1 MEDLEQENHEFRDE
15 VTTLRVGVERLTALV
30 ESLVVARNQPSPP
43 SSPRATQTQT
53 EVQTTTISEV
63 STATVSMAPITGLS
77 HYQMPN
83 GYPGGMSYNF
93 VPEGYHPVTGAA
105 QTTPIMTV
113 IPPLVHT
120 VPQAEEPIYQVE
132 PNERGEVYD
141 DFQDQFQEMRKEIK
155 ALKGKNSFGKNAYDM
170 CLVPNVKIPA
180 KFKVPDFE
188 KYKGSSC
195 PQSHLTIYC
204 RKMATHTDDD
214 KLLIH
219 YFQDSLTGAAL
230 KWYMGLDST
239 HISSFD
245 DLVEAFIRQYKYNV
259 DMAPD
264 RDQLR
269 AMAQKEKE
277 SFKEYAQRWREVAA
291 QISPPMEEKEMTKM
305 FLKTLS
311 SFYYE
316 KMVASAPTDFTEM
329 VNMGMRLEEG
339 VREGRLIMESG
350 SSIGTKKYGNNFQKK
365 WEDETIAF
373 AIDGGES
380 HNSRSYRPLAY
391 QQAPFISYDQYPYVA
406 AAQFKQPYRHPWASP
421 PHNSSQNAPQ
431 NAAQNRDRQRNQ
443 NKPQRNHQKEDRRID
458 PIPMTYAQLWPYLIE
473 SKAISP
479 RPTRPAK
486 FPFPKEY
493 NPNVK
498 CDFHDGISGHSIED
512 CNVLK
517 EKVQDLVDKKILSF
531 KDIGPMP

>member
-30 ESLVVARNQPSPP
+30 ESLVAARNQPSSP

-53 EVQTTTISEV
+53 EVQTTTICEV
-63 STATVSMAPITGLS
+63 STATMAPITGLS

-93 VPEGYHPVTGAA
+93 VPEGYHLVTGAA

-113 IPPLVHT
+113 IPPPVHT

-141 DFQDQFQEMRKEIK
+141 DFQDQFQEMRKAIK
-155 ALKGKNSFGKNAYDM
+155 ALKGENSFGKNAYDM

-195 PQSHLTIYC
+195 PQSHLTMYC

-277 SFKEYAQRWREVAA
+277 SFKD
-291 QISPPMEEKEMTKM
+291 
-305 FLKTLS
+305 
-311 SFYYE
+311 
-316 KMVASAPTDFTEM
+316 APTDFTEM

-350 SSIGTKKYGNNFQKK
+350 SLIGTKKYGNNFQKK

-380 HNSRSYRPLAY
+380 HNSRSYRSLAY

-406 AAQFKQPYRHPWASP
+406 AAQFKQPYRQPWASP

-431 NAAQNRDRQRNQ
+431 NATQNQNRQRNQ

-473 SKAISP
+473 SKAIAP

>member
-30 ESLVVARNQPSPP
+30 ESLVAARNQPSPP
-43 SSPRATQTQT
+43 SSPCATQTQT
-53 EVQTTTISEV
+53 EVQTTTICEV

-93 VPEGYHPVTGAA
+93 MPEGYRPVTGAA

-113 IPPLVHT
+113 IPPSVHT
-120 VPQAEEPIYQVE
+120 VPQTEEPIYQVE

-195 PQSHLTIYC
+195 PQSHLTMYC

-277 SFKEYAQRWREVAA
+277 SFKD
-291 QISPPMEEKEMTKM
+291 
-305 FLKTLS
+305 
-311 SFYYE
+311 
-316 KMVASAPTDFTEM
+316 APTDFTEM

-339 VREGRLIMESG
+339 VREGRLIMESR

-391 QQAPFISYDQYPYVA
+391 QQALFISYDQYPYVA
-406 AAQFKQPYRHPWASP
+406 AAQFKQPYRQPWASP

-431 NAAQNRDRQRNQ
+431 NAAQNQNRQRNQ

-473 SKAISP
+473 SKAIAP

>member
-15 VTTLRVGVERLTALV
+15 VTTLRVGVEKLTALV
-30 ESLVVARNQPSPP
+30 ESLVAARNQPSPP
-43 SSPRATQTQT
+43 PSPHATQTQI
-53 EVQTTTISEV
+53 EVQTTTICEV
-63 STATVSMAPITGLS
+63 STATVSVAPTTGLS

-93 VPEGYHPVTGAA
+93 VPEGYHPVTG
-105 QTTPIMTV
+105 TTKVTPVMTTT
-113 IPPLVHT
+113 PPLVHT
-120 VPQAEEPIYQVE
+120 VPQAGEPIYQVE
-132 PNERGEVYD
+132 PNERNEAYD

-155 ALKGKNSFGKNAYDM
+155 ALKGKSSFGKNAYDM

-188 KYKGSSC
+188 KYKGNSC
-195 PQSHLTIYC
+195 PQSHLTMYC

-277 SFKEYAQRWREVAA
+277 SFKE
-291 QISPPMEEKEMTKM
+291 
-305 FLKTLS
+305 
-311 SFYYE
+311 
-316 KMVASAPTDFTEM
+316 MVASAPTDFTEM

-339 VREGRLIMESG
+339 VREGRLTMEYG
-350 SSIGTKKYGNNFQKK
+350 SSTETKKYGNNFQKK
-365 WEDETIAF
+365 WEDKTIAF
-373 AIDGGES
+373 AIDGGETQNS
-380 HNSRSYRPLAY
+380 HSYQPLAY
-391 QQAPFISYDQYPYVA
+391 QQTPFIPYNQYPYVT
-406 AAQFKQPYRHPWASP
+406 AAQFKQPYQQPWAAS

-431 NAAQNRDRQRNQ
+431 NQNRQRNQ
-443 NKPQRNHQKEDRRID
+443 NIPQRNQQKEDRRID
-458 PIPMTYAQLWPYLIE
+458 PIPMTYAQLWPYLVE
-473 SKAISP
+473 KKAIAP
-479 RPTRPAK
+479 RPTRLAK

-493 NPNVK
+493 NPNAK
-498 CDFHDGISGHSIED
+498 CDFHSGISGHSIED
-512 CNVLK
+512 CNILK
-517 EKVQDLVDKKILSF
+517 EKVQDLVDKKILCF
-531 KDIGPMP
+531 KDVGHMP

>member
-30 ESLVVARNQPSPP
+30 ESLVAARNQPSPP

-53 EVQTTTISEV
+53 EVQTTTICEV

-113 IPPLVHT
+113 IPPPVHT

-141 DFQDQFQEMRKEIK
+141 DFQDQFQEIRKEIK

-195 PQSHLTIYC
+195 PQSHLTMYC

-277 SFKEYAQRWREVAA
+277 SFKE
-291 QISPPMEEKEMTKM
+291 
-305 FLKTLS
+305 
-311 SFYYE
+311 
-316 KMVASAPTDFTEM
+316 
-329 VNMGMRLEEG
+329 
-339 VREGRLIMESG
+339 GRRTRRTIDYG
-350 SSIGTKKYGNNFQKK
+350 IWIVIGTKKYGNNFQKK

-380 HNSRSYRPLAY
+380 HNSRFYRPLAY

-406 AAQFKQPYRHPWASP
+406 AAQFKQPYRQPWASP

-431 NAAQNRDRQRNQ
+431 NAAQNHNRQRNQ

-473 SKAISP
+473 SKAIAP
-479 RPTRPAK
+479 RPTRTAK

>member
-1 MEDLEQENHEFRDE
+1 MEDLEQENHELRDE
-15 VTTLRVGVERLTALV
+15 VTTLRVGVEKLTALV
-30 ESLVVARNQPSPP
+30 ESLVAARNQPSPP

-53 EVQTTTISEV
+53 EVQTTTICEV

-93 VPEGYHPVTGAA
+93 VPEGYHPVIGAA

-113 IPPLVHT
+113 IPPPVHT

-141 DFQDQFQEMRKEIK
+141 DFQDQFQEMRKEVK

-195 PQSHLTIYC
+195 PQCRLTMYC

-277 SFKEYAQRWREVAA
+277 SFKD
-291 QISPPMEEKEMTKM
+291 
-305 FLKTLS
+305 
-311 SFYYE
+311 
-316 KMVASAPTDFTEM
+316 APTDFTEM

-373 AIDGGES
+373 SIDGGES
-380 HNSRSYRPLAY
+380 HNSRSYRPLAC

-406 AAQFKQPYRHPWASP
+406 AAQFKQPYRQPWASP

-431 NAAQNRDRQRNQ
+431 NAAQNQNRQRNH

-473 SKAISP
+473 SKEIAP

-486 FPFPKEY
+486 FPYPKEY

-517 EKVQDLVDKKILSF
+517 EKVQDLVDKKILSL

>member
-30 ESLVVARNQPSPP
+30 ESLVAARNQPSPP
-43 SSPRATQTQT
+43 PSPHATQTQI
-53 EVQTTTISEV
+53 EVQTTMICEV
-63 STATVSMAPITGLS
+63 STATVFVAPTIGLS

-93 VPEGYHPVTGAA
+93 VPEGYHPVTGAS
-105 QTTPIMTV
+105 QVTPIMTMT
-113 IPPLVHT
+113 PPLVHT
-120 VPQAEEPIYQVE
+120 VPQAEEPIFQVE
-132 PNERGEVYD
+132 PNERNEAYD

-188 KYKGSSC
+188 KYKGNSC
-195 PQSHLTIYC
+195 PQSHLTMYC

-219 YFQDSLTGAAL
+219 YFQDSLIGAAL

-277 SFKEYAQRWREVAA
+277 SFKE
-291 QISPPMEEKEMTKM
+291 
-305 FLKTLS
+305 
-311 SFYYE
+311 
-316 KMVASAPTDFTEM
+316 MVASAPTDFTEM

-339 VREGRLIMESG
+339 VREGRLTMESG
-350 SSIGTKKYGNNFQKK
+350 SSTETKKYGNNFQKK
-365 WEDETIAF
+365 WEDETIVF
-373 AIDGGES
+373 TID
-380 HNSRSYRPLAY
+380 
-391 QQAPFISYDQYPYVA
+391 
-406 AAQFKQPYRHPWASP
+406 AAQFKQPYQQPWATP

-431 NAAQNRDRQRNQ
+431 NAAQNQNRQRNQ
-443 NKPQRNHQKEDRRID
+443 NIPQRNHQKEDRRID
-458 PIPMTYAQLWPYLIE
+458 PMPMTYAQLWPYLIKK
-473 SKAISP
+473 KAIAP
-479 RPTRPAK
+479 RPTQPAK

-493 NPNVK
+493 NPNAK
-498 CDFHDGISGHSIED
+498 CDFHSGISGHSIED

-517 EKVQDLVDKKILSF
+517 EKVQDLVDKKILSI

>member
-30 ESLVVARNQPSPP
+30 ESLVAARNQPSPP
-43 SSPRATQTQT
+43 PSPRATQTQI
-53 EVQTTTISEV
+53 EVQTTTICEV
-63 STATVSMAPITGLS
+63 STAIVSMAPTTDPS

-93 VPEGYHPVTGAA
+93 MPEGYHPFTGAA
-105 QTTPIMTV
+105 QTTLIMTV

-120 VPQAEEPIYQVE
+120 VPQAGEPIYQVE
-132 PNERGEVYD
+132 PNEKGEVYD

-195 PQSHLTIYC
+195 PQSHLTMYC

-277 SFKEYAQRWREVAA
+277 SFKD
-291 QISPPMEEKEMTKM
+291 
-305 FLKTLS
+305 
-311 SFYYE
+311 
-316 KMVASAPTDFTEM
+316 APTDFTEM

-373 AIDGGES
+373 AIDGEPQNS
-380 HNSRSYRPLAY
+380 HSRQPLAY
-391 QQAPFISYDQYPYVA
+391 QQAPFIPYDQYPYVA
-406 AAQFKQPYRHPWASP
+406 AAQFKQPYQQPWEAL

-431 NAAQNRDRQRNQ
+431 NATQNQNRQRNQNRQQNQ
-443 NKPQRNHQKEDRRID
+443 NKPQRNQQKEDRRID

-473 SKAISP
+473 RKAIAP

-498 CDFHDGISGHSIED
+498 CDFHSGISGHSIED

>member
-30 ESLVVARNQPSPP
+30 ESLVASRNQPSSPP
-43 SSPRATQTQT
+43 SPRATQMQT
-53 EVQTTTISEV
+53 EVQTTAICEV
-63 STATVSMAPITGLS
+63 STTSVFVAPTTGPS

-83 GYPGGMSYNF
+83 GYPGGMSSNF
-93 VPEGYHPVTGAA
+93 VPEGYHPVTGAT
-105 QTTPIMTV
+105 QVTPVMTMT
-113 IPPLVHT
+113 PPLVHT
-120 VPQAEEPIYQVE
+120 VPQAGAPIYQVE
-132 PNERGEVYD
+132 PNERNEAYD

-155 ALKGKNSFGKNAYDM
+155 ALKGKNPFGKNAYDM

-180 KFKVPDFE
+180 KFKVPNFE
-188 KYKGSSC
+188 KYKGNSC
-195 PQSHLTIYC
+195 PQSHLTMYC

-214 KLLIH
+214 NLLIH

-316 KMVASAPTDFTEM
+316 KMVASAPTDFNEM

-339 VREGRLIMESG
+339 VREGRLTMESG
-350 SSIGTKKYGNNFQKK
+350 SSTETKKYGNNFQKK

-373 AIDGGES
+373 AIDGVEPQNS
-380 HNSRSYRPLAY
+380 HSYQPLAY
-391 QQAPFISYDQYPYVA
+391 QQTPFIPYNQYPYVA
-406 AAQFKQPYRHPWASP
+406 AAQFKQPYQQPWASS
-421 PHNSSQNAPQ
+421 PHNSLQNAPQ
-431 NAAQNRDRQRNQ
+431 NAAQNQNRQRNQ
-443 NKPQRNHQKEDRRID
+443 NIPQRNQQKEDRRID

-473 SKAISP
+473 KKAIAP

-498 CDFHDGISGHSIED
+498 CDFHDGIAGHSIED
-512 CNVLK
+512 CNILK
-517 EKVQDLVDKKILSF
+517 EKVQDLVDKKMLSF
-531 KDIGPMP
+531 KDIGPMS

>member
-30 ESLVVARNQPSPP
+30 ESLVAARNQPSPP

-53 EVQTTTISEV
+53 EVQTTTICEV

-93 VPEGYHPVTGAA
+93 MPEGYRPVTGAT

-113 IPPLVHT
+113 IPPSVHT

-132 PNERGEVYD
+132 PNGRGEVYD

-195 PQSHLTIYC
+195 PQSHLTMYC

-277 SFKEYAQRWREVAA
+277 SFKD
-291 QISPPMEEKEMTKM
+291 
-305 FLKTLS
+305 
-311 SFYYE
+311 
-316 KMVASAPTDFTEM
+316 APTDFTEM

-406 AAQFKQPYRHPWASP
+406 AAQFKQPYRQPWASP
-421 PHNSSQNAPQ
+421 PHDSSQNAPQ
-431 NAAQNRDRQRNQ
+431 NAAQNQNRQRNQ

-473 SKAISP
+473 SKAIAP

-531 KDIGPMP
+531 KDISPMP

>member
-30 ESLVVARNQPSPP
+30 ESLVAARNQPSPP

-53 EVQTTTISEV
+53 EVQTTTICEV

-113 IPPLVHT
+113 IPPSVHT
-120 VPQAEEPIYQVE
+120 VPQAEELIYQVE

-195 PQSHLTIYC
+195 PQSHLTMYC

-230 KWYMGLDST
+230 KWYMGLDNT

-277 SFKEYAQRWREVAA
+277 SFKD
-291 QISPPMEEKEMTKM
+291 
-305 FLKTLS
+305 
-311 SFYYE
+311 
-316 KMVASAPTDFTEM
+316 APTDFTEM

-350 SSIGTKKYGNNFQKK
+350 SSIGTKRYGNNFQKK

-373 AIDGGES
+373 AIDGEPQNS
-380 HNSRSYRPLAY
+380 HSRQPLAY
-391 QQAPFISYDQYPYVA
+391 QQAPFIPYDQYPYVA
-406 AAQFKQPYRHPWASP
+406 AAQFKQPYRQPWASP

-431 NAAQNRDRQRNQ
+431 NAAQNQNRQRNQ

-473 SKAISP
+473 SKAIAP

>member
-1 MEDLEQENHEFRDE
+1 MEDLEQENHEFHDE

-30 ESLVVARNQPSPP
+30 ESLVAARNQPSPP

-53 EVQTTTISEV
+53 EVQTTTICEV

-113 IPPLVHT
+113 IPPPVHT

-195 PQSHLTIYC
+195 PQSHLTMYC
-204 RKMATHTDDD
+204 RKMATNTDDD

-277 SFKEYAQRWREVAA
+277 SFKD
-291 QISPPMEEKEMTKM
+291 
-305 FLKTLS
+305 
-311 SFYYE
+311 
-316 KMVASAPTDFTEM
+316 APTDFTEM

-373 AIDGGES
+373 AIDGEES

-406 AAQFKQPYRHPWASP
+406 AAQFKQPYRQPWASP

-431 NAAQNRDRQRNQ
+431 NAAQNQNRQRNQ

-473 SKAISP
+473 SKAIAP

-531 KDIGPMP
+531 KDIGPMS

>member
-30 ESLVVARNQPSPP
+30 ESLVAARNQPSPP
-43 SSPRATQTQT
+43 PSPRATQMQT
-53 EVQTTTISEV
+53 KVQTTTICEV
-63 STATVSMAPITGLS
+63 STTSVSVAPTTGPS

-93 VPEGYHPVTGAA
+93 VPEGYHPVTG
-105 QTTPIMTV
+105 TTQVTPVMTMT
-113 IPPLVHT
+113 PPLVHT
-120 VPQAEEPIYQVE
+120 VPQAGEPIYQVE
-132 PNERGEVYD
+132 PNERNEAYD

-170 CLVPNVKIPA
+170 CLVPNVKISA

-188 KYKGSSC
+188 KYKGNSC
-195 PQSHLTIYC
+195 PQSHLTMYC

-245 DLVEAFIRQYKYNV
+245 DLVEAFSRQYKYNV

-269 AMAQKEKE
+269 AMAQKKKE
-277 SFKEYAQRWREVAA
+277 SFKE
-291 QISPPMEEKEMTKM
+291 
-305 FLKTLS
+305 
-311 SFYYE
+311 
-316 KMVASAPTDFTEM
+316 MVASAPTDFTEM

-339 VREGRLIMESG
+339 VREGRLTMESG
-350 SSIGTKKYGNNFQKK
+350 SSTETKKHGNNFQKK

-373 AIDGGES
+373 AIDGGEPQNS
-380 HNSRSYRPLAY
+380 HSYQPLAY
-391 QQAPFISYDQYPYVA
+391 QQTPFIPYNQYPYVA
-406 AAQFKQPYRHPWASP
+406 AAQFKQPYQQLWAAS

-431 NAAQNRDRQRNQ
+431 NAAQNQNRQRNQ
-443 NKPQRNHQKEDRRID
+443 NIPQRNQQKEDRHID

-473 SKAISP
+473 KKAIAP

-498 CDFHDGISGHSIED
+498 CDFHDGITGHSIED
-512 CNVLK
+512 CNILK
-517 EKVQDLVDKKILSF
+517 EKVQDLVDKKILCF
-531 KDIGPMP
+531 KDIGHMS